1 MPLTLASQSPR
12 RARILQ
18 DHGVAFDVVKT
29 DAPEVSIPHD
39 PERTVVENAVHKLMA
54 CGRLP
59 ALAADTIVWLDGVI
73 YGKPADSDGAKA
85 VLRTLAGRTHAVF
98 TGVAYADADGNVRTA
113 CCRSDVTFRD
123 LSDADIDEYV
133 ARVNPVDRAGAYDI
147 DDHGDLVVASY
158 TGEYENIMGLPLEA
172 LREWRL
178 I

>member
-12 RARILQ
+12 RARILS
-18 DHGVAFDVVKT
+18 DHGVAFDVLVT

-39 PERTVVENAVHKLMA
+39 PERTVVENAVHKLRA
-54 CGRLP
+54 CGRVP
-59 ALAADTIVWLDGVI
+59 ALAADTIVWHDGVI
-73 YGKPADSDGAKA
+73 YGKPADAAGAKA
-85 VLRTLAGRTHAVF
+85 VLRTLSGRTHTVF

-123 LSDADIDEYV
+123 LSDADIDAYV
-133 ARVNPVDRAGAYDI
+133 AQVNPVDRAGAYDI

-172 LREWRL
+172 LREFG
-178 I
+178 II

>member
-12 RARILQ
+12 RARILR
-18 DHGVAFDVVKT
+18 DHGVAFEVLVT

-39 PERTVVENAVHKLMA
+39 PERTVVENAVHKLTA
-54 CGRLP
+54 CGRVP

-73 YGKPADSDGAKA
+73 YGKPADPAEAKA
-85 VLRTLAGRTHAVF
+85 VLRTLAGRTHTVF

-113 CCRSDVTFRD
+113 CCRSDVTFRA
-123 LSDADIDEYV
+123 LSDADIDAYV
-133 ARVNPVDRAGAYDI
+133 AQVNPVDRAGAYDI

-172 LREWRL
+172 LRDFG
-178 I
+178 II